1 VFPANLKTFPA
12 LRAVRFIAGLV
23 PAWIL
28 VLHAAWAQQ
37 TPQDTVTRDPVNGD
51 WVYTLHNPDNPQEQ
65 RVWRY
70 TPRNKI
76 VPSARS
82 VVARTRGGY
91 EYRYAVSNG
100 REAKQHIHYPWLRGF
115 FVVPSS
121 GPGVLYDPA
130 KMSWAEYQ
138 RLADQRRKASD
149 KLQEQQVVAPHGWRG
164 VWNTK
169 SQEFTEYG
177 WFPIRKDEPTGIGV
191 APGSTQAGFVIRRP
205 ELPGAAFAK
214 MQGWVMEPFILGGL
228 PETGPIADAVKQML
242 EEDALW
248 VPVLVPAIAIPE
260 PYDAAELARRLR
272 AHVQNWQKWEFVS
285 AEVLARLNR
294 QFDVLIPALEINN
307 RSSARAA
314 LRELASE
321 VRSHHRRLRDIDGE
335 EKDEEGDEDDNA
347 RPVPLRG
354 RGVHAP
360 GGGAVDRV
368 AARALL
374 FDLRY
379 LLKRLDARD

>member
-1 VFPANLKTFPA
+1 MNTLLGFGRSLTSIA
-12 LRAVRFIAGLV
+12 LATISLV
-23 PAWIL
+23 
-28 VLHAAWAQQ
+28 AAAQ
-37 TPQDTVTRDPVNGD
+37 TSQDTVVRDPTTGD
-51 WVYTLHNPDNPQEQ
+51 WVYTMHNPDNPQEQ

-91 EYRYAVSNG
+91 EYRYTATNG

-138 RLADQRRKASD
+138 KREDEEIKTEEE
-149 KLQEQQVVAPHGWRG
+149 LQDRHVIAPRGWRG

-177 WFPIRKDEPTGIGV
+177 WFPIRKDEPAGIGI
-191 APGSTQAGFVIRRP
+191 APGSTQAGFAIRRP

-214 MQGWVMEPFILGGL
+214 MQGWVMEPFIPGGL

-248 VPVLVPAIAIPE
+248 VPVLVPAITIPE
-260 PYDAAELARRLR
+260 PYDAAELARRIR

-285 AEVLARLNR
+285 ADVLARLNR
-294 QFDVLIPALEINN
+294 QFEVLIPALEINN
-307 RSSARAA
+307 KSSARGA
-314 LRELASE
+314 LRELARE
-321 VRSHHRRLRDIDGE
+321 VRSHHRRLHDIDRE
-335 EKDEEGDEDDNA
+335 EKDEEGDEDDDA
-347 RPVPLRG
+347 HAVPLRG
-354 RGVHAP
+354 RRLGAP
-360 GGGAVDRV
+360 GAEAVDRV

-379 LLKRLDARD
+379 LLKRLNARD